1 MARIKLTARKRV
13 RARIRER
20 RITPAEAARQRR
32 IVGTRAVVVL
42 FWFQPFSYVIILVV
56 WM

>member
-20 RITPAEAARQRR
+20 RITPAEVARQRR

-42 FWFQPFSYVIILVV
+42 FWFQPCLYVIILVV